1 MKILRIVLLG
11 LALSAGLVSIADAHA
26 PRVGLS
32 LQFGY
37 PAYIGPPPVYVAPPP
52 VAYVPPPV
60 YYGPRPVV
68 VAPYGYIG
76 YPYYGY
82 DRGPRGGWHK
92 HRRHHH

>member
-1 MKILRIVLLG
+1 MKTLRIVLLG
-11 LALSAGLVSIADAHA
+11 LALSAGLVSVADAHG

-37 PAYIGPPPVYVAPPP
+37 PAYIGPPPVYFAPPP

-60 YYGPRPVV
+60 YYGPPSVV
-68 VAPYGYIG
+68 GYPYGYVG

-82 DRGPRGGWHK
+82 DRGPRGAWRK
-92 HRRHHH
+92 QRHHHH